1 MVKQKE
7 RIMVASYEE
16 TSGFAPVADD
26 ELRAVNGGLIVPI
39 LGSGAVGPLGIAVTV
54 VAAGILIYQHVNR
67 K

>member
-16 TSGFAPVADD
+16 TSGF
-26 ELRAVNGGLIVPI
+26 ELVSANEQAGVNGGIRLDPVPPFWT
-39 LGSGAVGPLGIAVTV
+39 LLTPKSG
-54 VAAGILIYQHVNR
+54 